1 MLSNSIAHRNV
12 YRYGAHVEKR
22 AGEVRRYFARCLDK
36 GQIVFSLGAVIE
48 VTGLSR
54 VAARAQIRRSGQVVP
69 FSLRRGIYIIVPPEY
84 RVNGAPPVDWWLDAC
99 FSHLG
104 EPYYVGLLSAAGFHG
119 SSHQAVQSVQIMIS
133 STTPRRDMRIGR
145 LHLKFFQKSGVEKT
159 PAFEPSPAYAPM
171 KVSTV
176 GATMFDLVKY
186 APRLGGLGRVG
197 EVISDLPAKVDSLR
211 EALAVGQEIPTVQR
225 LGYLLD
231 EMKRP
236 NISDMLVKWLA
247 SRTYPPVPLLLGSP
261 IPEKVTS
268 DNRWRIINNT
278 PRKNLI

>member
-1 MLSNSIAHRNV
+1 M
-12 YRYGAHVEKR
+12 
-22 AGEVRRYFARCLDK
+22 
-36 GQIVFSLGAVIE
+36 FSLDAVIE

-54 VAARAQIRRSGQVVP
+54 VAARAQIRRAGQVVP

-84 RVNGAPPVDWWLDAC
+84 RVTGAPPVDWWLDAC

-133 STTPRRDMRIGR
+133 SAHPRRDLRIGR
-145 LHLKFFQKSGVEKT
+145 LHLQFFQKADVEKT
-159 PAFEPSPAYAPM
+159 PVFEPSPSYAPL

-186 APRLGGLGRVG
+186 APRLGGMGRVG
-197 EVISDLPAKVDSLR
+197 EVINELPIKANSLR
-211 EALAVGQEIPTVQR
+211 EALAAGQEIPTVQR
-225 LGYLLD
+225 LGFLLD

-236 NISDMLVKWLA
+236 TISDLLAGWLK
-247 SRTYPPVPLLLGSP
+247 SRAHPPVLLSLGSP
-261 IPEKVTS
+261 VPENYS
-268 DNRWRIINNT
+268 ADNRWSIINNAT
-278 PRKNLI
+278 QQNQR